1 MWMDPE
7 LAECSAPP
15 IFSGSAVSSH
25 MAPPISSTQSELLPQ
40 TREMAG
46 SLVLLI
52 TLASLFLVDP
62 AASAPQSLTNSY
74 LPPPPV
80 VVEPKCRLETRKV
93 EEEVEEEVCTT
104 IQVQVKYLHV

>member
-1 MWMDPE
+1 MLCPS
-7 LAECSAPP
+7 L
-15 IFSGSAVSSH
+15 FSGSAVSSH

-52 TLASLFLVDP
+52 ATLASLFLVDP

-80 VVEPKCRLETRKV
+80 QVEPKCRLETRKV

-104 IQVQVKYLHV
+104 IQVQVKDLHT